1 MEETIRDYTNLLFPI
16 PYSLK
21 KLISYSL
28 LTSNHVS
35 LDLYFASIPNSA
47 PANVSISPNAVRT
60 DASMTPVGGA
70 KNPPVIRITPNMTS
84 SVASRI

>member
-1 MEETIRDYTNLLFPI
+1 MIGKCILLLPVF
-16 PYSLK
+16 
-21 KLISYSL
+21 YSL
-28 LTSNHVS
+28 LPYHPVS

-70 KNPPVIRITPNMTS
+70 KNPPVISITPNRTS